1 MSKEIKIACEGASM
15 VPYTDLIA
23 FQGDLKE
30 LTRDNYEALK
40 KRILEDDFSDPIS
53 IWKGKNKIGN
63 GHQRLRVVQQMV
75 EKEGY
80 TLKDNLLPVSYVIA
94 KSEKQFARK
103 VLALAG
109 NYGSTSKEG
118 LHEYLHKWDF
128 NVEEF
133 AEGFRLAGIDNT
145 KFIEE
150 FYADDIEDDL
160 DLSDEVEVAN
170 EDEPHPEGV
179 ETSQVRMVQLFFDS
193 NTAHNFTEMIEE
205 LKEYYGTTNVTD
217 TVLNCVKESHNAHNK
232 AARTQG

>member
-1 MSKEIKIACEGASM
+1 MSKAIRIECEGAAS
-15 VPYTDLIA
+15 VPYTDLLA
-23 FQGDLKE
+23 FQGDLKT

-40 KRILEDDFSDPIS
+40 SRILTDGFSEPIS

-63 GHQRLRVVQQMV
+63 GHQRLRVVSQMV

-80 TLKDNLLPVSYVIA
+80 ELKDNALPVSYIIA
-94 KSEKQFARK
+94 KDEKEFARK

-109 NYGSTSKEG
+109 NYGTTDSDG
-118 LHEYLHKWDF
+118 LHEYLRTWDF

-150 FYADDIEDDL
+150 FFVDDVTDGL
-160 DLSDEVEVAN
+160 DLGEAPEVLNPDEE
-170 EDEPHPEGV
+170 HPEDV
-179 ETSQVRMVQLFFDS
+179 ATSQVRMVQLFFDVP
-193 NTAHNFTEMIEE
+193 TAERFTEMIEE

-217 TVLNCVKESHNAHNK
+217 TCLNAVQEAYDAHNK
-232 AARTQG
+232 TARA